1 MQTQRQQQMFSV
13 RKQNVRGNYAKAKLI
28 AIVNSSLQSFTK
40 HYIPLRLFYE
50 PFIRLQQSVIIVKVV
65 RQITIKMLVT
75 EANEMKKWKYLTMT
89 AVMGSA
95 LMLGACGSDSAQNG
109 NNAETNAPASS
120 GQDAADEKLQGAVA
134 GDGSSTVAPIIEAVV
149 EEYAG
154 TQPDVKVSV
163 GVSGTGG
170 GFEKF
175 IAGETDFSNASR
187 PIKDEEKAK
196 LDEAGI
202 AFTELPI
209 AYDGLSVVVN
219 PENDWAKDL
228 TVEQLKKIWVED
240 GKEKKWSDIDPSW
253 PDEKIVYYSPGTDS
267 GTYDYFDE
275 VILDGADLAKSAT
288 LSEDD
293 NMLVQG
299 VAGDK
304 NAIGF
309 FGYAYYLENKDK
321 LSVVKVNGVEPTS
334 ETIEA
339 GEYSPLSRE
348 LYTYVKNSAMKD
360 NAAAYDFVKFTL
372 EQAGDMAEAV
382 GYVSLPEEK
391 YTEAL
396 KTLEGLK

>member
-1 MQTQRQQQMFSV
+1 
-13 RKQNVRGNYAKAKLI
+13 
-28 AIVNSSLQSFTK
+28 
-40 HYIPLRLFYE
+40 
-50 PFIRLQQSVIIVKVV
+50 
-65 RQITIKMLVT
+65 
-75 EANEMKKWKYLTMT
+75 MKKWKYLTMT

-95 LMLGACGSDSAQNG
+95 LMLGACGNDSVQNA
-109 NNAETNAPASS
+109 NNAEPNAPASS
-120 GQDAADEKLQGAVA
+120 GQDAADKKLQGAVA

-154 TQPDVKVSV
+154 TQPNVKVSV

-187 PIKDEEKAK
+187 HIKDEEKAK
-196 LDEAGI
+196 LEKVGI
-202 AFTELPI
+202 AFTELPL
-209 AYDGLSVVVN
+209 AYDGISVVVN

-240 GKEKKWSDIDPSW
+240 GKPKKWSDIDPSW

-321 LSVVKVNGVEPTS
+321 LSIVKVNGIEPTNK
-334 ETIEA
+334 TIET
-339 GEYSPLSRE
+339 GEYTPLSRP
-348 LYTYVKNSAMKD
+348 LFVYVKNSAMKE
-360 NAAAYDFVKFTL
+360 NEAAYDFIKFTL
-372 EQAGDMAEAV
+372 EHGGDMAEAV
-382 GYVSLPEEK
+382 GYVSLPEDK
-391 YTEAL
+391 YSEAL
-396 KTLEGLK
+396 KTLEDLK

>member
-1 MQTQRQQQMFSV
+1 
-13 RKQNVRGNYAKAKLI
+13 
-28 AIVNSSLQSFTK
+28 
-40 HYIPLRLFYE
+40 
-50 PFIRLQQSVIIVKVV
+50 
-65 RQITIKMLVT
+65 
-75 EANEMKKWKYLTMT
+75 MKKWKYLTMT

-95 LMLGACGSDSAQNG
+95 LMLGACSGDNSAQNG
-109 NNAETNAPASS
+109 NNAETNAPANS
-120 GQDAADEKLQGAVA
+120 GQEAADEKLQGSVA

-154 TQPDVKVSV
+154 AQPDVKVSV

-187 PIKDEEKAK
+187 FIKTEEKEK
-196 LDEAGI
+196 LEQAGI
-202 AFTELPI
+202 AYTELAL

-219 PENDWAKDL
+219 PDNDWAKDL
-228 TVEQLKKIWVED
+228 TIDQLKKIWTED
-240 GKEKKWSDIDPSW
+240 GTEKKWSDIDPSW
-253 PDEKIVYYSPGTDS
+253 PAEKIVFYSPGTDS

-275 VILDGADLAKSAT
+275 VVLDGADLVSAAT

-309 FGYAYYLENKDK
+309 FGFAYYLENKDK
-321 LSVVKVNGVEPTS
+321 LNIVKVNGIEPTHD
-334 ETIEA
+334 TIEA
-339 GEYSPLSRE
+339 GEYTPLSRP
-348 LYTYVKNSAMKD
+348 LFTYVKNSAIKD
-360 NAAAYDFVKFTL
+360 NAAAYDFIKFTL
-372 EQAGDMAEAV
+372 ENAGDMAEAV
-382 GYVSLPEEK
+382 GYVSLPDEK
-391 YTEAL
+391 YAEGL